1 MNRPHDYTILLV
13 ADYYIKNKSTMRA
26 CAKHFG
32 VGKSTIHNYLH
43 KFLKNIDLDKYKKV
57 SVISQ
62 LNFSQKHIRGGM
74 STKLKFSN
82 QLTLDE

>member
-1 MNRPHDYTILLV
+1 MKNPHDYTILLV
-13 ADYYIKNKSTMRA
+13 ADYYIENKSTMRE

-43 KFLKNIDLDKYKKV
+43 KNLAKIDFVKFEKV
-57 SVISQ
+57 SAISQ

-74 STKLKFSN
+74 ATKQKFSN
-82 QLTLDE
+82 NSKV